1 MKINQTSGYEV
12 VKELSQMQGNSFQLE
27 DITSA
32 VQRTYA
38 KPKLLTALLGV
49 MDNEE
54 FMMTDTF
61 KFDEVQAKIQLP
73 SGKAFSDVGKDLD
86 KDTAKE
92 FRYSI
97 PSFGLK
103 LQVAPSDYVGRR
115 IPGTA
120 GELMTE
126 DYVLGRMTVAAEDS
140 WAMLDELG
148 MAQLIT
154 TDTNIVR
161 GGPFESYNFY
171 TDIVGGARPAKI
183 DMDLGN
189 GAIDHIAEFRKQR
202 KLLLQELARAN
213 DSSSKIICICGDTF
227 FQSRYEIEK
236 QEGVQRDLR
245 STLDLVSMAIPTI
258 SDGNFLYDN
267 FESHDGITYINYG
280 SEIIAGTKLIG
291 DDDAYLIPLGASNLI
306 RVAYAPA
313 QTRTYVNTQAQQSY
327 AWSHVDER
335 QGITIMQES
344 NKLFSLISPK
354 SITHLTSTTAP

>member
-1 MKINQTSGYEV
+1 MKITQTSGYEV

-38 KPKLLTALLGV
+38 KPKLLTALLGA
-49 MDNEE
+49 MENEE

-73 SGKAFSDVGKDLD
+73 SGKAYSDVGKDLD

-103 LQVAPSDYVGRR
+103 LQVAPADYMGRR
-115 IPGTA
+115 VPGTDD
-120 GELMTE
+120 ELMTE
-126 DYVLGRMTVAAEDS
+126 DYVLGRMAVAAEDS
-140 WAMLDELG
+140 WALFDELAL
-148 MAQLIT
+148 AQLIT

-171 TDIVGGARPAKI
+171 TDIVGSSRAAAT

-189 GAIDHIAEFRKQR
+189 ATDPFSDFRAQR
-202 KLLLQELARAN
+202 KLLQQELARAN
-213 DSSSKIICICGDTF
+213 DSSSQIACICGDTF

-236 QEGVQRDLR
+236 QEGLARELR
-245 STLDLVSMAIPTI
+245 STLDLTSMPIPTV
-258 SDGNFLYDN
+258 SDGSFLYDN
-267 FESHDGITYINYG
+267 FLSHDGILYINYG
-280 SEIIAGTKLIG
+280 SEIIAGTKLID
-291 DDDAYLIPLGASNLI
+291 DDDAYLIPLGASSLM

-313 QTRTYVNTQAQQSY
+313 QTRTYVNTQAQQAY

-335 QGITIMQES
+335 QGITVIQES
-344 NKLFSLISPK
+344 NKLFALTNPRAI
-354 SITHLTSTTAP
+354 IHLTSSTAP